1 MAVSDTLINTLFDG
15 RYRILRKLGSGGM
28 ANVYLAEDEELGR
41 QVAIKILNDR
51 HASDDQ
57 FVERFRREAK
67 NAAGLSHPNI
77 VSVYDR
83 GEAEGTY
90 YIAMEYLEGR
100 SLKERILADGPL
112 PISVASEVTRQ
123 ILRALGFAHRRG
135 IVHRDIKPHNV
146 LLAQDGP
153 GEGEPRFKVTDF
165 GISRTTA
172 SQMTE
177 AGSIVGTAQYLSPE
191 QARGAPVDQRSDIYS
206 VGVVL
211 YELLTGKL
219 PFAGETPL
227 EIAMKHLS
235 EVPTPP
241 SELRPE
247 IPADVDMVVLRA
259 LAKDPEDRFQ
269 SAEEMEH
276 ELTRVAGGGSVSA
289 ETAEAATAVLSGA
302 GLADTAPTMVSRK
315 PVVAP
320 EDEPYR
326 TDYYGYEEP
335 PRRRRPF
342 WPWLL
347 GVLLLAGALV
357 GGFYVWNL
365 IQDEISG
372 AQPVSV
378 PFVEGQ
384 KRPQAVKNIRD
395 AGLKP
400 VVVQRSHETVLL
412 GIVFD
417 QNPDAGERVPKG
429 NAVRIFVST
438 GKPRVDVP
446 HVLGAREA
454 DALVTIRAAGLVPDP
469 HDIFSDQP
477 TGTVIAQD
485 PKSGTSVVRGSTV
498 RVNISKGQQN
508 IGIPSVVGLSYTRAA
523 DELRQSGFTA
533 VRQDVE
539 ADEPEGTVVD
549 QDPAPGALHPPG
561 TRVTLSVSTGSTA
574 TTVPEV
580 VGEDEASA
588 RASLENEGWEVVV
601 RDTATEDPAEDGI
614 VVSQNPAPG
623 AEAEPGST
631 VTIFVGRLEVAEP
644 APPPPVEPPP
654 PPPPPPP
661 QQPPP

>member
-1 MAVSDTLINTLFDG
+1 MTVTDTLINTLFDG

-51 HASDDQ
+51 HASDDS

-100 SLKERILADGPL
+100 SLKDRIVSEGPL
-112 PISVASEVTRQ
+112 PISAAIEVTRQ
-123 ILRALGFAHRRG
+123 ILRAVGFAHRRG

-153 GEGEPRFKVTDF
+153 GDGDPRFKVTDF

-206 VGVVL
+206 VGIVL

-219 PFAGETPL
+219 PFSGETPL

-235 EVPTPP
+235 EIPKPP
-241 SELRPE
+241 SELRSE
-247 IPADVDMVVLRA
+247 IPADLDMVVLRA
-259 LAKDPEDRFQ
+259 LAKDPEDRYQ
-269 SAEEMEH
+269 SAEEMER
-276 ELTRVAGGGSVSA
+276 ELARVAGGGGVTA

-302 GLADTAPTMVSRK
+302 GLADTAPTMISRR

-320 EDEPYR
+320 REA
-326 TDYYGYEEP
+326 DYSSRYYEYEE
-335 PRRRRPF
+335 PRRRRRPI

-347 GVLLLAGALV
+347 GVLVLVGALV
-357 GGFYVWNL
+357 AGYYVWNQ

-372 AQPVSV
+372 AKPVTV

-384 KRPQAVKNIRD
+384 RLAQARKNIRD
-395 AGLKP
+395 AGLRP
-400 VVVQRSHETVLL
+400 VVAQRAHETVLP
-412 GIVFD
+412 GIVFR
-417 QNPDAGERVPKG
+417 QVPDAGERVPKG

-446 HVLGAREA
+446 DVLGAREA
-454 DALVTIRAAGLVPDP
+454 DALVTIRAAGLVPDA
-469 HDIFSDQP
+469 HDIFSDKP

-485 PKSGTSVVRGSTV
+485 PKGGISVVRGGTV
-498 RVNISKGQQN
+498 RLNISKGQQN
-508 IGIPSVVGLSYTRAA
+508 IGMPSVIGQSFAEASRQLRAA
-523 DELRQSGFTA
+523 GFTP
-533 VRQDVE
+533 VRQDVDDS
-539 ADEPEGTVVD
+539 APKGQVID
-549 QDPAPGALHPPG
+549 QDPAPGSLHPPG
-561 TRVTLSVSTGSTA
+561 TEVTLTVSTGQST

-580 VGEDEASA
+580 LGQDEETA
-588 RASLENEGWEVVV
+588 RATLENDGWNVIV
-601 RDTATEDPAEDGI
+601 RDTATENPEEDGI
-614 VVSQNPAPG
+614 VLSQTPGPG
-623 AEAEPGST
+623 AEAEPGSD
-631 VTIFVGRLEVAEP
+631 VTIVVGRVELA
-644 APPPPVEPPP
+644 EPPP
-654 PPPPPPP
+654 PPPPPSP
-661 QQPPP
+661 